1 MTAEVKSQYAETT
14 TRWRTRLWE
23 AIDERL
29 RLSSLAYP
37 VPEHANS
44 LPYIL
49 GGITLFGFV
58 ILFASGILLAQFY
71 NPSPA
76 GAHDSVVYII
86 TQVPFGDFLRSVHFW
101 AANLVVITALLHLIR
116 VFITG
121 SYKRPR
127 EVNWWVGLG
136 LLAVTLGF
144 VFTGTV
150 LKWDQE
156 GVEALAHNREL
167 GELLGLWGVWFTSE
181 FTRSVPI
188 LPRLYLGHVT
198 LLPAVFTVLIIAH
211 VYLVKQLGIS
221 PRPTDQATAGVAEGT
236 APTSTF
242 ATHLRKMIGYGL
254 LLLTLIGALALLW
267 PAPLGQAGVP
277 GVEVTKPPWMFLPFY
292 PLEDVFG
299 IRGLLAASIA
309 LFGLLGLVPLIDRS
323 PWLSPRRRRG
333 ILIAGAVLL
342 LALIILGGYAWL
354 SRPVPHLMEG

>member
-1 MTAEVKSQYAETT
+1 MTTHVRAPYAGPT
-14 TRWRTRLWE
+14 TRWRTRFWE
-23 AIDERL
+23 SLDERL

-49 GGITLFGFV
+49 GGITLFGFI
-58 ILFASGILLAQFY
+58 ILIASGILLAQFY

-76 GAHDSVVYII
+76 GAHDSVIYII
-86 TQVPFGDFLRSVHFW
+86 TQVPFGDFIRSVHFW
-101 AANLVVITALLHLIR
+101 AANLVVVTALLHLIR

-127 EVNWWVGLG
+127 EANWLVGLG

-188 LPRLYLGHVT
+188 LTRLYLGHIT
-198 LLPAVFTVLIIAH
+198 LLPAVFTLLIIAH

-221 PRPTDQATAGVAEGT
+221 PRATEEATTDTASEE
-236 APTSTF
+236 PRTSSF
-242 ATHLRKMIGYGL
+242 AVHLRKMIGYGL
-254 LLLTLIGALALLW
+254 LLFALVGVLALIW

-277 GVEVTKPPWMFLPFY
+277 GEEVTKPPWMFLPFY
-292 PLEDVFG
+292 PLEDIFG
-299 IRGLLAASIA
+299 IKGLLAASIG
-309 LFGLLGLVPLIDRS
+309 LFTLLGLVPFIDRS
-323 PWLSPRRRRG
+323 PWLSPKRRRWIIVAG
-333 ILIAGAVLL
+333 ALLLILLIA
-342 LALIILGGYAWL
+342 LGGYAWI
-354 SRPVPHLMEG
+354 SRPVPHLME